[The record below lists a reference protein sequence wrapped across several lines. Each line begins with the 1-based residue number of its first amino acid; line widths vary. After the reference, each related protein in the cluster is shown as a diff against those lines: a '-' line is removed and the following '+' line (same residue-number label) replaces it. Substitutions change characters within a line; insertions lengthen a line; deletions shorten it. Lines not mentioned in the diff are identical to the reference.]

1 MRLGLGLGLNPKPN
15 PKPKPKPK
23 PDPNPSQALAAHACH
38 ATEYHRELRR
48 RSAVLA
54 FPRELLAAPRP
65 NASVHGDG
73 LHPGPR
79 GHVAMA
85 ASVEARR
92 NRCRPPPVRGCSL
105 AC

>member
-1 MRLGLGLGLNPKPN
+1 LRLALRRCGGAAPQEKRAPLLLARAAT
-15 PKPKPKPK
+15 
-23 PDPNPSQALAAHACH
+23 ALAAHACH

-92 NRCRPPPVRGCSL
+92 SRCRPS